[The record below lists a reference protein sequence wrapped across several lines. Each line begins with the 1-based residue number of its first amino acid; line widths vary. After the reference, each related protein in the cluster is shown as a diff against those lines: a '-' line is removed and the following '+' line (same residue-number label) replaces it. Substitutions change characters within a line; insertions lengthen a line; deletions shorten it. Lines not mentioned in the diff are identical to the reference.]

1 MSENNTKGAAISVTI
16 NRKIYALPQ
25 NASLA
30 DAVALSGIRPPFAA
44 AVNMQFVPRS
54 NYATHTLQLND
65 QIELISPI
73 TGG

>member
-1 MSENNTKGAAISVTI
+1 MSEEITQGVGISVTI
-16 NRKIYALPQ
+16 NRKVYALPL

-30 DAVALSGIRPPFAA
+30 DAVTLAGIRPPFAA
-44 AVNMQFVPRS
+44 AVNMQFVPRAS
-54 NYATHTLQLND
+54 YSTHTLQLND